1 MNIAFIPV
9 RGGSKSIPLKNIKII
24 CEKPLVY
31 WTIKAACRCSY
42 IDKVYVAT
50 DSDKIRETIESF
62 KSGMEADLFS
72 RAEVIGR
79 SAESASDTASTE
91 SAMLEFAGKY
101 DFDKIVLIQ
110 ATSPLLTGADLDRGF
125 EAFNREGTDSVLSV
139 VRQYRFNW
147 ENDENGFAHPVN
159 YDVFCR
165 PRRQEFSGY
174 LVENGAFYIT
184 SKEELLKSQNRVSG
198 NIRAV
203 EMNGDAF
210 FEIDEPQDWIII
222 EALMKKNGFL
232 VRSQIP
238 EIKMLLTDC
247 DGCLTDGGMY
257 YSEQGDELKKFNTRD
272 GLGFALLR
280 EKGIITGIV
289 TGESVKLNGRR
300 AEKLKLD
307 ELVTGCKDKAE
318 AVRGLCK
325 KYNIDLEKVAYIGD
339 DMNDLEVIRMV
350 GYGCCPADAV
360 PQVKEAAKY
369 VAEAR
374 GGRGVVR
381 EIVEKLV
388 REDSISD
395 SVVWKE

>member
-1 MNIAFIPV
+1 M
-9 RGGSKSIPLKNIKII
+9 
-24 CEKPLVY
+24 
-31 WTIKAACRCSY
+31 
-42 IDKVYVAT
+42 
-50 DSDKIRETIESF
+50 
-62 KSGMEADLFS
+62 
-72 RAEVIGR
+72 
-79 SAESASDTASTE
+79 
-91 SAMLEFAGKY
+91 
-101 DFDKIVLIQ
+101 
-110 ATSPLLTGADLDRGF
+110 
-125 EAFNREGTDSVLSV
+125 
-139 VRQYRFNW
+139 
-147 ENDENGFAHPVN
+147 
-159 YDVFCR
+159 
-165 PRRQEFSGY
+165 
-174 LVENGAFYIT
+174 
-184 SKEELLKSQNRVSG
+184 
-198 NIRAV
+198 
-203 EMNGDAF
+203 
-210 FEIDEPQDWIII
+210 
-222 EALMKKNGFL
+222 
-232 VRSQIP
+232 RSQIP